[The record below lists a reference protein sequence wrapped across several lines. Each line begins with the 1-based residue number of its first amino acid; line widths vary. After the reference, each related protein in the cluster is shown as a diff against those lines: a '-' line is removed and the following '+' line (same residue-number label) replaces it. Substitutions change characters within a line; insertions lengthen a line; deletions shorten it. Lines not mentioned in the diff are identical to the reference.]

1 MTPRDKIYVA
11 GHTGLVGSAI
21 VRKLR
26 SEGYYNLVLRSHAD
40 LDLTDQLSV
49 RTLFEQERP
58 GYVFLAAARVG
69 GILANDSRPAD
80 FIRDN
85 LLIESNVIA
94 GAWRSG
100 VKKLLFLK
108 DVVGFERDIEFDSSK
123 PDGTQRKLLDVSV
136 MRSLGWRPAI
146 GLREGIRETYAWYG
160 RRTKGE
166 NSTALHKQQA
176 APAEL
181 GDESK
186 MSSDGL
192 LVGYAT
198 HQLI

>member
-1 MTPRDKIYVA
+1 MSRPRGNGQKPPGERSELRGYMTPLDKIYVA

-26 SEGYYNLVLRSHAD
+26 SEGYDNLVLRSHAD
-40 LDLTDQLSV
+40 LNLTDQLSV
-49 RTLFEQERP
+49 RTFFEQERP
-58 GYVFLAAARVG
+58 AYVFLAAARVG

-146 GLREGIRETYAWYG
+146 GLREGIQQTYEWY
-160 RRTKGE
+160 KG
-166 NSTALHKQQA
+166 QVRI
-176 APAEL
+176 PR
-181 GDESK
+181 
-186 MSSDGL
+186 
-192 LVGYAT
+192 
-198 HQLI
+198 